1 MSWSQ
6 SPKQDLWTTWHK
18 LCPFL
23 MSSLHEAIE
32 SGEKSDNKKRCCLGE
47 ILDSCIPPPEL
58 YFARVF
64 SLNLTFKEKLKTQR

>member
-1 MSWSQ
+1 
-6 SPKQDLWTTWHK
+6 
-18 LCPFL
+18 

-47 ILDSCIPPPEL
+47 ILDSRIPPPEL

>member
-1 MSWSQ
+1 
-6 SPKQDLWTTWHK
+6 
-18 LCPFL
+18 

-47 ILDSCIPPPEL
+47 ILDSCMPPPEL